1 MRDEGFKMALDFGS
15 KTPIKIYQTAEEILS
30 LNTSHLL
37 AYQYEEKTMDDLF
50 DFCEHNRDAHKH
62 LLVIDRDNS
71 REKSNDI
78 FKLLNPEYDY
88 Q

>member
-1 MRDEGFKMALDFGS
+1 ME
-15 KTPIKIYQTAEEILS
+15 
-30 LNTSHLL
+30 
-37 AYQYEEKTMDDLF
+37 DLF

-88 Q
+88 R